1 MTNHLFELAENRKT
15 GLMDIF
21 LIFLKIG
28 AFTFGGGYAMI
39 ALLEDEFVDK
49 RSWLNESEFLDMTAI
64 AESTPGPVAIN
75 AATYLGY
82 KLAGFKGALAASLAV
97 CIPSFAI
104 IYVISFFYE
113 RFQQITWVA
122 SAFKGIQACVVYLIL
137 SAGLRMFIKMKK
149 NVFNVSIFAVV
160 SVSFIFVSLFG
171 ISFSSIYY
179 ILICG
184 VVGVVL
190 GTLHNMRNR
199 EDGGAA

>member
-1 MTNHLFELAENRKT
+1 MAENRKT

-184 VVGVVL
+184 VVGVVV

>member
-1 MTNHLFELAENRKT
+1 MAENRKT

-113 RFQQITWVA
+113 KFQQITWVA

-137 SAGLRMFIKMKK
+137 SAGLRMFIEMKK
-149 NVFNVSIFAVV
+149 NVFNVSIFAVI

-184 VVGVVL
+184 VVGVVV

>member
-1 MTNHLFELAENRKT
+1 MEENRKT

-49 RSWLNESEFLDMTAI
+49 RSWLNEPEFLDMTAI

-122 SAFKGIQACVVYLIL
+122 SAFKGIQVCVVYLIL
-137 SAGLRMFIKMKK
+137 LAGLRMFNEMKK

-160 SVSFIFVSLFG
+160 AVSFIFVSLFG

-184 VVGVVL
+184 VVGVVV

>member
-1 MTNHLFELAENRKT
+1 MAENRKT

-137 SAGLRMFIKMKK
+137 SAGLRMFIEMKK
-149 NVFNVSIFAVV
+149 NVFNVSIFAVI

-184 VVGVVL
+184 VVGVVV

>member
-1 MTNHLFELAENRKT
+1 MAENRKT

-21 LIFLKIG
+21 RIFLKIG

-113 RFQQITWVA
+113 GFQQITWVA

-137 SAGLRMFIKMKK
+137 SAGLRMFIEMKK
-149 NVFNVSIFAVV
+149 NVFNVIIFAVV

-184 VVGVVL
+184 VVGVVV

>member
-1 MTNHLFELAENRKT
+1 MAENRKT

-184 VVGVVL
+184 VVGVVV
-190 GTLHNMRNR
+190 GTLHNMRDR

>member
-1 MTNHLFELAENRKT
+1 MAENRKT

-21 LIFLKIG
+21 LIFFKIG

-160 SVSFIFVSLFG
+160 SVSFIFVSLVG

-184 VVGVVL
+184 VVGVVV

>member
-1 MTNHLFELAENRKT
+1 MEENRKT

-82 KLAGFKGALAASLAV
+82 KLAGFRGALAASLAV

-122 SAFKGIQACVVYLIL
+122 SAFKGIQVCVVYLIL
-137 SAGLRMFIKMKK
+137 SAGLRMFNEMKK

-160 SVSFIFVSLFG
+160 AVSFIFVSLFG

-184 VVGVVL
+184 VVGVVV

>member
-1 MTNHLFELAENRKT
+1 MAENRKT

-75 AATYLGY
+75 VATYLGY

-184 VVGVVL
+184 VVGVVV

>member
-1 MTNHLFELAENRKT
+1 MAENRKT

-21 LIFLKIG
+21 RIFLKIG

-49 RSWLNESEFLDMTAI
+49 RSWINESEFLDMTAI

-149 NVFNVSIFAVV
+149 NVFNISIFAVV

-184 VVGVVL
+184 VVGVVV

>member
-1 MTNHLFELAENRKT
+1 MEENRKT

-82 KLAGFKGALAASLAV
+82 KLARFKGALAASLAV

-122 SAFKGIQACVVYLIL
+122 SAFKGIQVCVVYLIL
-137 SAGLRMFIKMKK
+137 SAGLRMFIGMKK

-160 SVSFIFVSLFG
+160 AVSFIFVSLFG

-184 VVGVVL
+184 VVGVVV

>member
-1 MTNHLFELAENRKT
+1 MAENRKT

-64 AESTPGPVAIN
+64 AESTPGPVAI
-75 AATYLGY
+75 
-82 KLAGFKGALAASLAV
+82 AGFKGALAASLAV

-184 VVGVVL
+184 VVGVVV

>member
-1 MTNHLFELAENRKT
+1 MAENRKT

-39 ALLEDEFVDK
+39 ALLENEFVDK

-82 KLAGFKGALAASLAV
+82 KLAGFKGALTASVAV

-113 RFQQITWVA
+113 KFQQITWVA
-122 SAFKGIQACVVYLIL
+122 SAFKGIQVCVVYLIL
-137 SAGLRMFIKMKK
+137 SAGLRMFFKMKK
-149 NVFNVSIFAVV
+149 NVFNITIFAVV
-160 SVSFIFVSLFG
+160 AVSFIFVSLFG

-184 VVGVVL
+184 VVGIVV

-199 EDGGAA
+199 EDGGEA

>member
-1 MTNHLFELAENRKT
+1 MAENRKT

-149 NVFNVSIFAVV
+149 NVFNISIFAVV

>member
-1 MTNHLFELAENRKT
+1 MAENRKT

-49 RSWLNESEFLDMTAI
+49 RSWLNESECLDMTAI

-184 VVGVVL
+184 VVGVVV
-190 GTLHNMRNR
+190 GTLHNMINR

>member
-1 MTNHLFELAENRKT
+1 MAENRKT

-113 RFQQITWVA
+113 GFQQITWVA

-137 SAGLRMFIKMKK
+137 SAGLRMFIEMKR

-160 SVSFIFVSLFG
+160 SVSFIFVSLLG

-184 VVGVVL
+184 VVGVVV

>member
-1 MTNHLFELAENRKT
+1 MAENRKT

-113 RFQQITWVA
+113 GFQQITWVA

-137 SAGLRMFIKMKK
+137 SAGLRMFIEMKK

-184 VVGVVL
+184 VVGVVVE
-190 GTLHNMRNR
+190 TLHNMRNR

>member
-1 MTNHLFELAENRKT
+1 MAENRKT

-21 LIFLKIG
+21 LIFFKIG

-137 SAGLRMFIKMKK
+137 SAGLRMFIEMKK

-184 VVGVVL
+184 VVGVVV

>member
-1 MTNHLFELAENRKT
+1 MAENKKT

-113 RFQQITWVA
+113 RFRQITWVA

>member
-1 MTNHLFELAENRKT
+1 MAENRKT

-21 LIFLKIG
+21 LIFLKID

-113 RFQQITWVA
+113 GFQQITWVA

-137 SAGLRMFIKMKK
+137 SAGLRMFIEMKK

-184 VVGVVL
+184 VVGVVV

>member
-1 MTNHLFELAENRKT
+1 MAENRKT

-149 NVFNVSIFAVV
+149 NVFNISIFAVE

-184 VVGVVL
+184 VVGVVV

>member
-1 MTNHLFELAENRKT
+1 MAENRKT

-64 AESTPGPVAIN
+64 AESTPGPIAIN

-184 VVGVVL
+184 VVGVVV

>member
-1 MTNHLFELAENRKT
+1 MAENRKT

-75 AATYLGY
+75 TATYLGY

-184 VVGVVL
+184 VVGVVV

>member
-1 MTNHLFELAENRKT
+1 MAENRKT

-184 VVGVVL
+184 VIGVVV

>member
-1 MTNHLFELAENRKT
+1 MAENRKT

-49 RSWLNESEFLDMTAI
+49 RSWFNESEFLDMTAI

-184 VVGVVL
+184 FVGVVV
-190 GTLHNMRNR
+190 GTLHNMRKR

>member
-1 MTNHLFELAENRKT
+1 MAENRKT

-113 RFQQITWVA
+113 GFQQITWVA

-137 SAGLRMFIKMKK
+137 SAGLRMFIEMKK
-149 NVFNVSIFAVV
+149 NVFNVSIFAVYQYPLYLYHYLEYPSQV
-160 SVSFIFVSLFG
+160 YI
-171 ISFSSIYY
+171 IY
-179 ILICG
+179 
-184 VVGVVL
+184 
-190 GTLHNMRNR
+190 
-199 EDGGAA
+199 

>member
-1 MTNHLFELAENRKT
+1 MAENRKT

-21 LIFLKIG
+21 RIFLKIG

-113 RFQQITWVA
+113 GFQQITWVA

-137 SAGLRMFIKMKK
+137 SAGLRMFIEMKK

-184 VVGVVL
+184 VVGVVV

>member
-1 MTNHLFELAENRKT
+1 MEQELA
-15 GLMDIF
+15 
-21 LIFLKIG
+21 
-28 AFTFGGGYAMI
+28 
-39 ALLEDEFVDK
+39 
-49 RSWLNESEFLDMTAI
+49 SEQ
-64 AESTPGPVAIN
+64 P
-75 AATYLGY
+75 
-82 KLAGFKGALAASLAV
+82 K
-97 CIPSFAI
+97 
-104 IYVISFFYE
+104 ISFFYE

-149 NVFNVSIFAVV
+149 NVFNISIFAVV

-184 VVGVVL
+184 VVGVVV

>member
-1 MTNHLFELAENRKT
+1 MAENRKT

-113 RFQQITWVA
+113 KFQQITWVA

-184 VVGVVL
+184 VVGVVV

>member
-1 MTNHLFELAENRKT
+1 MAENRKT

-190 GTLHNMRNR
+190 GTLHNMRDR

>member
-1 MTNHLFELAENRKT
+1 MAENRKT

-21 LIFLKIG
+21 LIFFKIG

>member
-1 MTNHLFELAENRKT
+1 MAENRKT

-113 RFQQITWVA
+113 GFQQITWVA

-137 SAGLRMFIKMKK
+137 SAGLRMFIEMKK

-184 VVGVVL
+184 VVGVVV

-199 EDGGAA
+199 EDGGAE

>member
-1 MTNHLFELAENRKT
+1 MEENRKT

-122 SAFKGIQACVVYLIL
+122 SAFKGIQVCVVYLIL
-137 SAGLRMFIKMKK
+137 SAGLRMFIGMKK

-160 SVSFIFVSLFG
+160 AVSFIFVSLFG

-184 VVGVVL
+184 GVGVVV

>member
-1 MTNHLFELAENRKT
+1 MAENRKT

-39 ALLEDEFVDK
+39 ALLENEFVDK
-49 RSWLNESEFLDMTAI
+49 RSWLDESEFLDMTAI

-82 KLAGFKGALAASLAV
+82 KLAGFKGALTASVAV

-113 RFQQITWVA
+113 KFQQITWVA
-122 SAFKGIQACVVYLIL
+122 SAFKGIQVCVVYLIL

-149 NVFNVSIFAVV
+149 NVLNVAVFAVV
-160 SVSFIFVSLFG
+160 AVSFIFVSLFG

-184 VVGVVL
+184 VVGIVV

-199 EDGGAA
+199 ENGGRA

>member
-1 MTNHLFELAENRKT
+1 MAENRKT

-137 SAGLRMFIKMKK
+137 SAGLRMFIEMKK

-184 VVGVVL
+184 VIGVVV

>member
-1 MTNHLFELAENRKT
+1 MAENRKT

-149 NVFNVSIFAVV
+149 NVFNISIFAVV

-184 VVGVVL
+184 VVGVVV

-199 EDGGAA
+199 ENGGAA

>member
-1 MTNHLFELAENRKT
+1 MAENRKT

-184 VVGVVL
+184 VVGIVV

>member
-1 MTNHLFELAENRKT
+1 MAENRKT

-104 IYVISFFYE
+104 IYVLSFFYE

-184 VVGVVL
+184 VVGVVV

>member
-1 MTNHLFELAENRKT
+1 MKNKREVLVKLFLST
-15 GLMDIF
+15 LY
-21 LIFLKIG
+21 LS

-184 VVGVVL
+184 VVGVVV

>member
-1 MTNHLFELAENRKT
+1 MAENRKT

-190 GTLHNMRNR
+190 RTLHNMRNR